1 MEFKH
6 KSVLLYETIS
16 SLNIKKNGVYVD
28 GTAGGRGA

>member
-6 KSVLLYETIS
+6 KSVFLDETIS